1 MKKINA
7 KQFIEGEKN
16 KIKSAFIS
24 RMNYSISNYNTSSKN
39 KPFEIL
45 LNSVY
50 SKNNK
55 KEEIKKSDS
64 ERSKKNQTQ
73 KIIVNQSIINLKNST
88 SNRKLNLLKKNS
100 NVNKQNTV
108 YINVFTNSKKD
119 LKSN

>member
-1 MKKINA
+1 
-7 KQFIEGEKN
+7 
-16 KIKSAFIS
+16 
-24 RMNYSISNYNTSSKN
+24 MNYSISNYNTSTKN

-45 LNSVY
+45 LNTVY

-108 YINVFTNSKKD
+108 YINVYTNYKKE

>member
-1 MKKINA
+1 
-7 KQFIEGEKN
+7 
-16 KIKSAFIS
+16 
-24 RMNYSISNYNTSSKN
+24 MNYSISNYNTSTKN

-45 LNSVY
+45 LNSVC

-88 SNRKLNLLKKNS
+88 SNRKLNILKKNS

-108 YINVFTNSKKD
+108 YINVYTNSKKE

>member
-1 MKKINA
+1 
-7 KQFIEGEKN
+7 
-16 KIKSAFIS
+16 
-24 RMNYSISNYNTSSKN
+24 MNYSISNYNTSTKN

-45 LNSVY
+45 LNSVC

-108 YINVFTNSKKD
+108 YINVYTNSKKD

>member
-1 MKKINA
+1 
-7 KQFIEGEKN
+7 
-16 KIKSAFIS
+16 
-24 RMNYSISNYNTSSKN
+24 MNYSISNYNTSTKN

-45 LNSVY
+45 LNSVC

-88 SNRKLNLLKKNS
+88 SNRKLNILKKNS

-108 YINVFTNSKKD
+108 YINVYTNYKKE

>member
-1 MKKINA
+1 
-7 KQFIEGEKN
+7 
-16 KIKSAFIS
+16 
-24 RMNYSISNYNTSSKN
+24 MNYSISNYNTSTKN

-45 LNSVY
+45 LNSVC

-88 SNRKLNLLKKNS
+88 SNRKLNILKKNS

-108 YINVFTNSKKD
+108 YINVYTNSKKD

>member
-1 MKKINA
+1 
-7 KQFIEGEKN
+7 
-16 KIKSAFIS
+16 
-24 RMNYSISNYNTSSKN
+24 MNYSISNYNTSTKN

-45 LNSVY
+45 LNTVY
-50 SKNNK
+50 SKNNE

-108 YINVFTNSKKD
+108 YINVYTNYKKE

>member
-1 MKKINA
+1 
-7 KQFIEGEKN
+7 
-16 KIKSAFIS
+16 
-24 RMNYSISNYNTSSKN
+24 MNYSISNYNTSTKN

-45 LNSVY
+45 LNSVC

-108 YINVFTNSKKD
+108 YINVYTNSKKE